1 MDLVNIDTIGPQ
13 STEGI
18 FDLFLNPSRRR
29 IAEYF
34 SIFRPLQADFGCEN
48 RMVSAAAFRQCL
60 AHNFLGSAKTIHCRR
75 VNEIDALVHC
85 MLYGGD
91 GLGLLGPPPEP
102 TADCPS
108 TQTDARKR
116 CGNVRTTNR
125 FCNHKMDYSIFGGE
139 SRPTTGYFAWFFV
152 PQPSNQSLLVVL
164 SHQSPLVVGQL
175 AFTDLSITVTRKP
188 EFARG
193 CSMSGRH
200 HELRSGCQFFRPTT
214 RNRLEAGIE
223 TDTLRSVNVMIAKQ

>member
-29 IAEYF
+29 ITEYF

-75 VNEIDALVHC
+75 VNEIDALVDC

-91 GLGLLGPPPEP
+91 GLGLLGTPPEP

-125 FCNHKMDYSIFGGE
+125 FCNHKMDYSIFEGE
-139 SRPTTGYFAWFFV
+139 SRPTTHYFAFNGRAKTRLCARL
-152 PQPSNQSLLVVL
+152 PP
-164 SHQSPLVVGQL
+164 
-175 AFTDLSITVTRKP
+175 AFR
-188 EFARG
+188 
-193 CSMSGRH
+193 SMSGRH
-200 HELRSGCQFFRPTT
+200 HELWSGCQLFRPTT
-214 RNRLEAGIE
+214 RNRLESGIE
-223 TDTLRSVNVMIAKQ
+223 KGTLRSVNVMIAKQ